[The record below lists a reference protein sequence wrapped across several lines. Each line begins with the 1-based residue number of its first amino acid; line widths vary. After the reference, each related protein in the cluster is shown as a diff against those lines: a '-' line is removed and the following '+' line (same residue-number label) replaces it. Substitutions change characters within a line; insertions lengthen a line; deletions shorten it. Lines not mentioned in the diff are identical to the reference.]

1 MLSFWQLTFV
11 VDTFIHVHDIYNNA
25 EKFEKWQ
32 TNLDFD
38 VSLFF
43 KWRTTA
49 NTVNFFFYIGCT
61 GQE

>member
-49 NTVNFFFYIGCT
+49 NTVNFFFI
-61 GQE
+61 